1 MRRRRRS
8 TYSTYTNFSS
18 RNKVRKVP
26 SPLPYL
32 IIALLAAGGLFYFHV
47 FAFKSLSG
55 TVTNAFTSDP
65 MVGVPVVVVSGA
77 PPSAAP
83 PSAPAAPMTTTTG
96 PQGDFNFERVPDQ
109 PIVTISSNGYSS
121 QIITAEGNTTLEI
134 KMVPNV
140 LRGQV
145 VTPDGKPVP
154 GASIISNATRI
165 LSGADGTYEIDNVGV
180 NRKLVVKAP
189 GYLATKIDVGQVLT
203 RNVTLAPFVAKA
215 IYINSD
221 TVATPG
227 KLQALLDL
235 VDRSELNSVVI
246 DVKADNSGQVLYAS
260 ALPLVQQLNTSDPII
275 ADLDSLLAAL
285 KAKGIYT
292 IARLPVFWDQAL
304 TGAKPEWGL
313 QSIKAPGQP
322 WLSSNGTRWANPYNT
337 GVWDYNISIAKEVA
351 QKGFDE
357 VQFDFAYFPSAGDLE
372 DINYG
377 PDAVGKKRV
386 DAIGGFLERAYTE
399 LSPLGTY
406 VSTDI
411 LAFTPFVSDDMG
423 IGQNFEMLVAHT
435 DYICPYLYPSDYP
448 KGFADYANPIE
459 HPAEIVAYTMK
470 HATNRLQN
478 SGAKV
483 RPWLQD
489 FTVQNVPYDA
499 AKVRGEID
507 AAEQN
512 GAAGWMLWNFG
523 NTYTEAALKGP

>member
-1 MRRRRRS
+1 
-8 TYSTYTNFSS
+8 
-18 RNKVRKVP
+18 
-26 SPLPYL
+26 
-32 IIALLAAGGLFYFHV
+32 I
-47 FAFKSLSG
+47 SG
-55 TVTNAFTSDP
+55 
-65 MVGVPVVVVSGA
+65 
-77 PPSAAP
+77 
-83 PSAPAAPMTTTTG
+83 
-96 PQGDFNFERVPDQ
+96 
-109 PIVTISSNGYSS
+109 
-121 QIITAEGNTTLEI
+121 
-134 KMVPNV
+134 
-140 LRGQV
+140 
-145 VTPDGKPVP
+145 
-154 GASIISNATRI
+154 
-165 LSGADGTYEIDNVGV
+165 

-189 GYLATKIDVGQVLT
+189 GYRASSVDVGQVVT
-203 RNVTLAPFVAKA
+203 QNVTLTPFVARA

-221 TVATPG
+221 TIATPG

-235 VDRSELNSVVI
+235 VDRTELNSVVI

-260 ALPLVQQLNTSDPII
+260 QLPLVQQLNTSDPII
-275 ADLDSLLAAL
+275 SDLDSLLAEL

-304 TGAKPEWGL
+304 TGAKPDWAL
-313 QSIKAPGQP
+313 QSVKAPGQA

-337 GVWDYNISIAKEVA
+337 AVWDYNIGIAKEVA

-399 LSPLGTY
+399 LSPQGTY

-423 IGQNFEMLVAHT
+423 IGQNFEILVAHT

-448 KGFADYANPIE
+448 DGFADYAHPIE

-470 HATNRLQN
+470 HATGRLAN

-512 GAAGWMLWNFG
+512 GGAGWMLWNFG
-523 NTYTEAALKGP
+523 NTYTDAALKPQ

>member
-1 MRRRRRS
+1 MSRRRRS
-8 TYSTYTNFSS
+8 TYSSYTNFSN

-32 IIALLAAGGLFYFHV
+32 LVALLAAAGLFYFHV

-55 TVTNAFTSDP
+55 TVTNAFSGNP
-65 MVGVPVVVVSGA
+65 IAGAPVVVVGGV
-77 PPSAAP
+77 PPSGVLPIAP
-83 PSAPAAPMTTTTG
+83 SLAMTVATG
-96 PQGDFNFERVPDQ
+96 AKGEFNFERVPDQ
-109 PIVTISSNGYSS
+109 PIVTISADGYSS
-121 QIITAEGNTTLEI
+121 QTITAEGNTTLDV

-140 LRGQV
+140 LRGKI
-145 VTPDGKPVP
+145 VTPDGAPVP
-154 GASIISNATRI
+154 GASIIVNGTRI
-165 LSGADGTYEIDNVGV
+165 LSGSDGAYQLNNITGS
-180 NRKLVVKAP
+180 RKLVVKAP
-189 GYLATKIDVGQVLT
+189 GYRASSVDVGQVVT
-203 RNVTLAPFVAKA
+203 QNVTLTPFVAKA

-221 TVATPG
+221 TIATPG

-235 VDRSELNSVVI
+235 VDSTELNSVVI

-260 ALPLVQQLNTSDPII
+260 QLPLVQQLNTSDPII
-275 ADLDSLLAAL
+275 SNLDSLLAEL

-304 TGAKPEWGL
+304 TSAKPEWAL
-313 QSIKAPGQP
+313 QSIKAPGQA
-322 WLSSNGTRWANPYNT
+322 WQSSNGTRWANPYNT
-337 GVWDYNISIAKEVA
+337 SVWDYNISIAKEVA

-377 PDAVGKKRV
+377 SDAVGKKRV

-399 LSPLGTY
+399 LSPQGTY

-423 IGQNFEMLVAHT
+423 IGQNFEVLVAHT

-448 KGFADYANPIE
+448 DGFADYAHPIE

-470 HATNRLQN
+470 HATGRLAN

-499 AKVRGEID
+499 VKVRGEID

-512 GAAGWMLWNFG
+512 GGAGWMLWNFG
-523 NTYTEAALKGP
+523 NTYTDTALKPQ